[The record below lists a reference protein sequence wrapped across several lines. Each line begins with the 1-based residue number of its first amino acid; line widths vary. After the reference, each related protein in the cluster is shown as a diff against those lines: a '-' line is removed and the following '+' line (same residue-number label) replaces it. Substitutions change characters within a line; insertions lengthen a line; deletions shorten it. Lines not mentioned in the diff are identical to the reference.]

1 MSVAP
6 SPSSSRGEIV
16 LQPAYFTS
24 SPFVHAARADIDSL
38 VQQYAQQ
45 YAHSLDRPFALFKEI
60 WQSQGWS
67 WIQFNVF
74 DARSRAAFLRV
85 MMRLFSERIGAGE
98 TPLECVVALFG
109 LYTILYT
116 QPSTSAPSLYSVA
129 QVPVSCDLY
138 DEILKLPDAVDDVFL
153 RPHVVYVQS
162 RLLRAHVFQIL
173 PHSDVHPLNPRV
185 LPREVV
191 AEDGEQRTKRGR
203 PSRRERTRRARASL
217 VALERMCEEE
227 MRPSCTREMVKS
239 GEMRWA
245 ESRVAERMATI
256 GK

>member
-85 MMRLFSERIGAGE
+85 MMRLFSGEHVRGIPASLAEHVRERIGAGE

-129 QVPVSCDLY
+129 QVPVSCGM
-138 DEILKLPDAVDDVFL
+138 
-153 RPHVVYVQS
+153 HVCS
-162 RLLRAHVFQIL
+162 NLTCA
-173 PHSDVHPLNPRV
+173 
-185 LPREVV
+185 
-191 AEDGEQRTKRGR
+191 
-203 PSRRERTRRARASL
+203 
-217 VALERMCEEE
+217 
-227 MRPSCTREMVKS
+227 
-239 GEMRWA
+239 
-245 ESRVAERMATI
+245 
-256 GK
+256 